1 MAETPDKDD
10 EQFFW
15 QPLIAFVGA
24 VVAIRYFRFS
34 ITASLR
40 SIFAAP
46 AARAALL

>member
-1 MAETPDKDD
+1 MADTPDKDD

-24 VVAIRYFRFS
+24 VVAMRYFRPLVK
-34 ITASLR
+34 ASVH